1 MCFSLGIFIHSTI
14 SKNIKKL
21 ISLPNNSTSTDL
33 QLGDGIN
40 KYFQSIC
47 HLITTSIL
55 KTFILNK
62 TYRKSFSLPATPFG
76 AILILTDLILL
87 TNYRRVKLNLALLLF
102 IWWSFNLTLYKLTP
116 LNVYWFFKIKSN
128 NPLIKIN

>member
-21 ISLPNNSTSTDL
+21 IPLLNNSAPTDL
-33 QLGDGIN
+33 QLADGIY

-47 HLITTSIL
+47 HLIITSIIRTYL
-55 KTFILNK
+55 LNI
-62 TYRKSFSLPATPFG
+62 TNRKVFSLPSIPFS

-87 TNYRRVKLNLALLLF
+87 TNYRRVKLNLTLLLF